1 MDNRWPVPA
10 PTLRLRGASNG
21 IIPPEPAVSSFA
33 STFRDA
39 VRGLRRRPGFAAVA
53 IATIALAIGANT
65 AIWSVVSGALLRP
78 LPFLAPERLIS
89 LDVRFNTGHLGSL
102 SVPN

>member
-1 MDNRWPVPA
+1 M
-10 PTLRLRGASNG
+10 
-21 IIPPEPAVSSFA
+21 SSFA

-78 LPFLAPERLIS
+78 LPFREPERLIS
-89 LDVRFNTGHLGSL
+89 LDVRSHIATGTAPSRSPG
-102 SVPN
+102 PNFRPLRSGTPAP